1 MNSGLSAKR
10 QRLEAGRFLPVLAS
24 GPSSSSSPKSNRRG
38 WKPSSL
44 ASTPMKKQSGGKDGN
59 REKSRSNLSKAS
71 LAASIRQ
78 KLPRHTVLKALKV
91 QDVTLIRYH
100 NGVQEFEQYLKR
112 RRLKPKDVHS
122 VDIHMAT
129 YFADLCDAGS
139 SYNNATYVLFGWLML
154 RCSENL
160 PDKMLLPQS
169 RAALKGWCTRYPQSS
184 RTGADPLIWHLVALH
199 MCEFSPLLA
208 AAAIVQLDTYA
219 RPSELLRVKKQDVI
233 RPSTK
238 HCKYWG
244 IIFGNSARQE
254 KTKTGTQDDTVL
266 FDSTDRPYAKQVLR
280 MVYNRTRRS
289 TDSLFG
295 QTTLSEYEDVMKR
308 ARSKAKLGQFS
319 LTPHTVRHSGPSI
332 DSLQK
337 TRHPEEI
344 LARGRWRSMKSI
356 QRYQKPGQMLASMN
370 RIGDEIW
377 VQAKAALPKLMRK
390 LRSAL

>member
-1 MNSGLSAKR
+1 
-10 QRLEAGRFLPVLAS
+10 
-24 GPSSSSSPKSNRRG
+24 
-38 WKPSSL
+38 
-44 ASTPMKKQSGGKDGN
+44 
-59 REKSRSNLSKAS
+59 
-71 LAASIRQ
+71 
-78 KLPRHTVLKALKV
+78 
-91 QDVTLIRYH
+91 
-100 NGVQEFEQYLKR
+100 
-112 RRLKPKDVHS
+112 
-122 VDIHMAT
+122 
-129 YFADLCDAGS
+129 
-139 SYNNATYVLFGWLML
+139 
-154 RCSENL
+154 
-160 PDKMLLPQS
+160 
-169 RAALKGWCTRYPQSS
+169 
-184 RTGADPLIWHLVALH
+184 

-266 FDSTDRPYAKQVLR
+266 FDSTDRPYAKQVLQ